1 MGHLRPHRVMF
12 GITAAVTCL
21 VASAC
26 TSTGTPAA
34 APDPELTVAVWG
46 SAQDAK
52 TYQQRVD
59 LASDRVSGVNVKLL
73 HVPNDG
79 DYGSKIQKMISDG
92 NPPDIIQ
99 VAESVHSY
107 SSQNQLLP
115 LNTFIES
122 EKVDTVAR
130 FGERAAH
137 SYDREGKTW
146 ALPDRTGPMVL
157 YYNKDLFDKDGVAYP
172 TADWKWPDFLA
183 AAQKLTVKDG
193 DKTMRYGF
201 AAGDW
206 WPWWMAFMLQNGGQI
221 LDDAG
226 KPVINS
232 TENVK
237 AMQFY
242 ADLVHKH
249 HVAPSK
255 KDFEALKISSPDQ
268 LFAQGNAAMIMTGF
282 WNVAALKE
290 SPQVRWGI
298 SPLFRN
304 TKQATISFQSGFAI
318 TKSSKRP
325 ELAFKV
331 LDFLTSAEGQKPIV
345 ANGQDAPANREV
357 QDSEEFLHPAW
368 AISDVSMAAFK
379 ESAEFS
385 YAPPMTPE
393 WGNMQKAF
401 GTIIGQICD
410 GAITP
415 KDGLAAAQRS
425 LENLGK

>member
-1 MGHLRPHRVMF
+1 MGRRRPHRAVAAAA
-12 GITAAVTCL
+12 AAVACL

-26 TSTGTPAA
+26 TSA
-34 APDPELTVAVWG
+34 APPAPEPVVTVAVWG
-46 SAQDAK
+46 GDQDAK
-52 TYQQRVD
+52 TYRQRVD
-59 LASDRVSGVNVKLL
+59 LASARVPGVDVKLL
-73 HVPNDG
+73 HISKNG
-79 DYGSKIQKMISDG
+79 DYGSTIQKMISDG
-92 NPPDIIQ
+92 NPPDIIE

-107 SSQNQLLP
+107 SSKNQLLP
-115 LNTFIES
+115 LNTFIDAQ
-122 EKVDTVAR
+122 KLDLAGR

-137 SYDREGKTW
+137 SYDRDGKTW

-157 YYNKDLFDKDGVAYP
+157 YYNKDLFDKDGVSYP

-183 AAQKLTVKDG
+183 AAQKLTVRDG
-193 DKTMRYGF
+193 DRTMRYGF

-206 WPWWMAFMLQNGGQI
+206 WPWWMAFMLQNGGKV

-232 TENVK
+232 PENVK

-255 KDFEALKISSPDQ
+255 KDYEALKISSPDQ

-282 WNVAALKE
+282 WNIASLKE

-298 SPLFRN
+298 APLFKN
-304 TKQATISFQSGFAI
+304 TKQATISFQSGLAI
-318 TKSSKRP
+318 TKSSTRP

-331 LDFLTSAEGQKPIV
+331 LDFLTSAEGQKPI
-345 ANGQDAPANREV
+345 ATSGQDAPANREV
-357 QDSEEFLHPAW
+357 QDSDDFLHPAW
-368 AISDVSMAAFK
+368 AITDVNMGAFK
-379 ESAEFS
+379 ESSQFA
-385 YAPPMTPE
+385 YTPPMTPD
-393 WGNMQKAF
+393 WGSMQKVF
-401 GTIIGQICD
+401 GTIIGEICD
-410 GAITP
+410 GVVTP

>member
-1 MGHLRPHRVMF
+1 VSAAA
-12 GITAAVTCL
+12 AAVACL

-26 TSTGTPAA
+26 TSA
-34 APDPELTVAVWG
+34 APPAPEPVVTVAVWG
-46 SAQDAK
+46 GDQDAK
-52 TYQQRVD
+52 TYRQRID
-59 LASDRVSGVNVKLL
+59 LAGTRVPGVDVKLL
-73 HVPNDG
+73 HISKNG
-79 DYGSKIQKMISDG
+79 DYGSTIQKMISDG
-92 NPPDIIQ
+92 NPPDIIE

-107 SSQNQLLP
+107 SSKNQLLP
-115 LNTFIES
+115 LNSFIDAQ
-122 EKVDTVAR
+122 KLDLVGR

-137 SYDREGKTW
+137 SYDRDGKTW

-157 YYNKDLFDKDGVAYP
+157 YYNKDLFDKDGVSYP

-183 AAQKLTVKDG
+183 AAQKLTVRDG
-193 DKTMRYGF
+193 DRTMRYGF

-206 WPWWMAFMLQNGGQI
+206 WPWWMAFMLQNGGRV
-221 LDDAG
+221 LDDTG

-232 TENVK
+232 PENVK

-255 KDFEALKISSPDQ
+255 KDYEALRISSPDQ

-282 WNVAALKE
+282 WNIASLKE

-298 SPLFRN
+298 APLFKN
-304 TKQATISFQSGFAI
+304 TKQATISFQSGLAI
-318 TKSSKRP
+318 TKSSPRP

-331 LDFLTSAEGQKPIV
+331 LDFLTSAEGQKPI
-345 ANGQDAPANREV
+345 ATSGQDAPANREV
-357 QDSEEFLHPAW
+357 QDSDDFLHPAW
-368 AISDVSMAAFK
+368 AITDVNMGAFK
-379 ESAEFS
+379 ESSEFA
-385 YAPPMTPE
+385 YVPPMTPD
-393 WGNMQKAF
+393 WGSMQQVF
-401 GTIIGQICD
+401 GTIIGEICD
-410 GAITP
+410 GVVTP

>member
-1 MGHLRPHRVMF
+1 MGQLRPFRAMS
-12 GITAAVTCL
+12 AVVACL
-21 VASAC
+21 VVTAC
-26 TSTGTPAA
+26 STAGAPAP
-34 APDPELTVAVWG
+34 APEPEVTVAVWG

-59 LASDRVSGVNVKLL
+59 LASDRVAGVNVKLL

-79 DYGSKIQKMISDG
+79 DYGTKIQKMISDG

-107 SSQNQLLP
+107 SSKNQLLP
-115 LNTFIES
+115 LNPYIETG
-122 EKVDTVAR
+122 KLDLVGR
-130 FGERAAH
+130 FGERAAR

-146 ALPDRTGPMVL
+146 ALPDRNGPMVL
-157 YYNKDLFDKDGVAYP
+157 YYNKDLFDKDGVGYP

-183 AAQKLTVKDG
+183 AAQKLTVREG
-193 DKTMRYGF
+193 GKTMRYGF

-206 WPWWMAFMLQNGGQI
+206 WPWWMAFMLQNGGRI

-232 TENVK
+232 PENVK

-249 HVAPSK
+249 RVAPSK
-255 KDFEALKISSPDQ
+255 KDYEALKISSPDQ

-282 WNVAALKE
+282 WNIASLKE
-290 SPQVRWGI
+290 APQVRWGI

-304 TKQATISFQSGFAI
+304 TKQATISFQSGLAI
-318 TKSSKRP
+318 TKSSTRP

-331 LDFLTSAEGQKPIV
+331 LDFLTSAEGQKPI
-345 ANGQDAPANREV
+345 ATNGQDAPANREV
-357 QDSEEFLHPAW
+357 QDSDDFLRPVW
-368 AISDVSMAAFK
+368 AISDVNMSAFK
-379 ESAEFS
+379 QSADFS
-385 YAPPMTPE
+385 YTPPMTPE
-393 WGNMQKAF
+393 WGGMQKAF
-401 GTIIGQICD
+401 GTIIGEICD
-410 GAITP
+410 GIVTP

-425 LENLGK
+425 LESLGK

>member
-1 MGHLRPHRVMF
+1 MGQRRPFRAMS
-12 GITAAVTCL
+12 AVVACL

-26 TSTGTPAA
+26 SSSTSTPTPE
-34 APDPELTVAVWG
+34 PEVTVAVWG
-46 SAQDAK
+46 SEQDAK
-52 TYQQRVD
+52 TYQQRVE
-59 LASDRVSGVNVKLL
+59 LAGDRVNGVNVKLL
-73 HVPNDG
+73 HVPNNG
-79 DYGSKIQKMISDG
+79 DYGTKIQSMISEG

-107 SSQNQLLP
+107 SSKNQLLP
-115 LNTFIES
+115 LNNFIET
-122 EKVDTVAR
+122 EKLDLVGR

-146 ALPDRTGPMVL
+146 ALPDRNGPMVL
-157 YYNKDLFDKDGVAYP
+157 YYNKDLFDKDGVPYP

-206 WPWWMAFMLQNGGQI
+206 WPWWMAFMLQNGGRI

-232 TENVK
+232 PENAK

-255 KDFEALKISSPDQ
+255 KDYEALKISSPDQ

-282 WNVAALKE
+282 WNIAALKE
-290 SPQVRWGI
+290 TPQVRWGI
-298 SPLFRN
+298 SPLFKN
-304 TKQATISFQSGFAI
+304 TKQATISFQSGLAI
-318 TKSSKRP
+318 TKSSRRP

-331 LDFLTSAEGQKPIV
+331 LDFLTSAEGQKPI
-345 ANGQDAPANREV
+345 ATTGQDAPANREV
-357 QDSEEFLHPAW
+357 QDSEEFLRPAW
-368 AISDVSMAAFK
+368 AIGDVSMDAFK
-379 ESAEFS
+379 QSAEFAF
-385 YAPPMTPE
+385 APPMTPE
-393 WGNMQKAF
+393 WGSMQKAF
-401 GTIIGQICD
+401 GTIIGEICD
-410 GAITP
+410 GVVTP

>member
-1 MGHLRPHRVMF
+1 MGQLRPFR
-12 GITAAVTCL
+12 AVSAVVACL
-21 VASAC
+21 VMTGC
-26 TSTGTPAA
+26 TAGAPRPA
-34 APDPELTVAVWG
+34 PEPEVTVAVWG
-46 SAQDAK
+46 SEQDAK

-59 LASDRVSGVNVKLL
+59 LASDRVPGVNVKLL
-73 HVPNDG
+73 HVKDG
-79 DYGSKIQKMISDG
+79 DYGSKIGKMIADG
-92 NPPDIIQ
+92 NPPDIIE
-99 VAESVHSY
+99 VNESVHSY
-107 SSQNQLLP
+107 SSKNQLLP
-115 LNTFIES
+115 LNNFIET
-122 EKVDTVAR
+122 EKLDLVAR

-146 ALPDRTGPMVL
+146 ALPDRNGPMVL

-183 AAQKLTVKDG
+183 AAQKLTIKDG
-193 DKTMRYGF
+193 EKTMRYGF

-206 WPWWMAFMLQNGGQI
+206 WPWWMAFMLQNGGRV

-232 TENVK
+232 PENVK

-255 KDFEALKISSPDQ
+255 KDYEALKVGSPDQ

-282 WNVAALKE
+282 WNIASLKDA
-290 SPQVRWGI
+290 PQVRWGI
-298 SPLFRN
+298 SPLFKN
-304 TKQATISFQSGFAI
+304 TKQATISFQSGLAI
-318 TKSSKRP
+318 TKSSTRP

-331 LDFLTSAEGQKPIV
+331 LDFLTTAEGQKPI
-345 ANGQDAPANREV
+345 ATNGQDAPANREV
-357 QDSEEFLHPAW
+357 QDSEDFLRPAW
-368 AISDVSMAAFK
+368 AIGDVNMDAFK
-379 ESAEFS
+379 QSAEF
-385 YAPPMTPE
+385 AHTPPMTPE
-393 WGNMQKAF
+393 WGGMQKAF
-401 GTIIGQICD
+401 GTIIGEICD
-410 GAITP
+410 GVVTP

>member
-1 MGHLRPHRVMF
+1 MGRRRPHRAVAAAA
-12 GITAAVTCL
+12 AAVACL

-26 TSTGTPAA
+26 TSA
-34 APDPELTVAVWG
+34 APPAPEPVVTVAVWG
-46 SAQDAK
+46 GDQDAK
-52 TYQQRVD
+52 TYRQRVD
-59 LASDRVSGVNVKLL
+59 LASARVPGVDVKLL
-73 HVPNDG
+73 HISKNG
-79 DYGSKIQKMISDG
+79 DYGSTIQKMISDG
-92 NPPDIIQ
+92 NPPDIIE

-107 SSQNQLLP
+107 SSKNQLLP
-115 LNTFIES
+115 LNTFIDAQ
-122 EKVDTVAR
+122 KLDLAGR

-137 SYDREGKTW
+137 SYDRDGKTW

-157 YYNKDLFDKDGVAYP
+157 YYNKDLFDKDGVSYP

-183 AAQKLTVKDG
+183 AAQKLTVRDG
-193 DKTMRYGF
+193 DRTMRYGF

-206 WPWWMAFMLQNGGQI
+206 WPWWMAFMLQNGGRV

-232 TENVK
+232 PENVK

-255 KDFEALKISSPDQ
+255 KDYEALKISSPDQ

-282 WNVAALKE
+282 WNIASLKE

-298 SPLFRN
+298 APLFKN
-304 TKQATISFQSGFAI
+304 TKQATISFQSGLAI
-318 TKSSKRP
+318 TKSSTRP

-331 LDFLTSAEGQKPIV
+331 LDFLTSAEGQKPI
-345 ANGQDAPANREV
+345 ATSGQDAPANREV
-357 QDSEEFLHPAW
+357 QDSDDFLHPAW
-368 AISDVSMAAFK
+368 AITDVNMGAFK
-379 ESAEFS
+379 ESSQFA
-385 YAPPMTPE
+385 YTPPMTPD
-393 WGNMQKAF
+393 WGSMQKVF
-401 GTIIGQICD
+401 GTIIGEICD
-410 GAITP
+410 GVVTP